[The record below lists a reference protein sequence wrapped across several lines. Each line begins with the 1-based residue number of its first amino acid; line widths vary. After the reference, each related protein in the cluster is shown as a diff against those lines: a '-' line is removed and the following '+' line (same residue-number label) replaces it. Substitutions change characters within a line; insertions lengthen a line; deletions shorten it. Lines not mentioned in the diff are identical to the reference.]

1 MLRRAQRSA
10 SVSHALPLHAAVR
23 EQDMPH
29 AHGSHMDWT
38 KAGGLRSRSPQRR
51 YARLEYGQFRVCHAK
66 REYQAGE
73 AAAGAQ
79 EYRTRSQTDEQRGTA
94 SDLQEI
100 RIYKP
105 SKHRLIMTA
114 LQELREL
121 RNTIKAA
128 EARIDQISNQA
139 TEEAVAL
146 APNGGEF
153 TADGHRFQLQKTD
166 VIDMSN
172 YNRYKGEDA
181 VRWRQK
187 KAAQDQSKKY
197 SSALTK
203 EMKGIVEAFVAQ
215 HPDWEPDE
223 VKLTV
228 KCLD

>member
-1 MLRRAQRSA
+1 
-10 SVSHALPLHAAVR
+10 
-23 EQDMPH
+23 
-29 AHGSHMDWT
+29 
-38 KAGGLRSRSPQRR
+38 
-51 YARLEYGQFRVCHAK
+51 
-66 REYQAGE
+66 
-73 AAAGAQ
+73 
-79 EYRTRSQTDEQRGTA
+79 
-94 SDLQEI
+94 
-100 RIYKP
+100 
-105 SKHRLIMTA
+105 MTA
-114 LQELREL
+114 LQELRQL
-121 RNTIKAA
+121 RDTIKAA
-128 EARIDQISNQA
+128 EARISEISDQA
-139 TEEAVAL
+139 TEEAVAIL
-146 APNGGEF
+146 AEQGLDRGELE
-153 TADGHRFQLQKTD
+153 AEGHKFQLQRTD

>member
-1 MLRRAQRSA
+1 MKYTYLS
-10 SVSHALPLHAAVR
+10 
-23 EQDMPH
+23 
-29 AHGSHMDWT
+29 
-38 KAGGLRSRSPQRR
+38 
-51 YARLEYGQFRVCHAK
+51 
-66 REYQAGE
+66 
-73 AAAGAQ
+73 
-79 EYRTRSQTDEQRGTA
+79 
-94 SDLQEI
+94 
-100 RIYKP
+100 
-105 SKHRLIMTA
+105 
-114 LQELREL
+114 ELREL
-121 RNTIKAA
+121 RNTIKAC
-128 EARIDQISNQA
+128 EARIDEISDQA
-139 TEEAVAL
+139 TEEAIAL

-153 TADGHRFQLQKTD
+153 IADGHRFQLQKTD

-172 YNRYKGEDA
+172 YSRYKGEDA